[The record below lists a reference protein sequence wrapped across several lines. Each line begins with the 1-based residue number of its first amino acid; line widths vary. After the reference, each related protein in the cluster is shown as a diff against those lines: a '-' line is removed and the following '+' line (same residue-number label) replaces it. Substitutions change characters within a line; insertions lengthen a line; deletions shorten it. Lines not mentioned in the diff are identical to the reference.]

1 MTLASEYAAR
11 VAAASADQ
19 VATDAS
25 KPPSLTG
32 PGGGIA
38 EVTPEGN
45 LRLTPGSA
53 ASTFEVPPAAALAVA
68 DWINLNFR

>member
-11 VAAASADQ
+11 VAAGAADK
-19 VATDAS
+19 VTLDAS
-25 KPPSLTG
+25 KPASLTG